1 MDTLIFALFLYVL
14 LTIPVFVVLM
24 LFAALTRSA
33 RLRRAAEV
41 VSLSA
46 CAALLVLT
54 FQRAFEKPLLWVVV
68 VLLVAV
74 LAFGVSTI
82 VRRAD
87 DRQSGT

>member
-1 MDTLIFALFLYVL
+1 MDTLIFVLFLYVL
-14 LTIPVFVVLM
+14 LTIPVFVLLM
-24 LFAALTRSA
+24 LFAVLTRSA

-54 FQRAFEKPLLWVVV
+54 FERAFEKPLLWIVV

-82 VRRAD
+82 VKAT
-87 DRQSGT
+87 RQRP

>member
-1 MDTLIFALFLYVL
+1 MDTLIFVLFLYVL

-41 VSLSA
+41 VSLST

-68 VLLVAV
+68 VLLIAV

-82 VRRAD
+82 VRRVD

>member
-41 VSLSA
+41 VSLTA

-54 FQRAFEKPLLWVVV
+54 FQRAFQKPLLWIVV

-82 VRRAD
+82 VKAARER
-87 DRQSGT
+87 S

>member
-1 MDTLIFALFLYVL
+1 MDTLIFSLFLYVL

-41 VSLSA
+41 VSLST

-54 FQRAFEKPLLWVVV
+54 FQRAFEKPLLWFVV

-82 VRRAD
+82 VRRVD

>member
-41 VSLSA
+41 VSLST

-82 VRRAD
+82 VRRVD

>member
-1 MDTLIFALFLYVL
+1 MDTLIFTLFLYVL
-14 LTIPVFVVLM
+14 LTIPVFVLLM
-24 LFAALTRSA
+24 LFAVLTRSA

-54 FQRAFEKPLLWVVV
+54 FERAFEKPLLWIVV

-82 VRRAD
+82 VKAA
-87 DRQSGT
+87 RQRP

>member
-1 MDTLIFALFLYVL
+1 MDTLIFVLFLYVL

-41 VSLSA
+41 VSLST

-82 VRRAD
+82 VRRVD

>member
-24 LFAALTRSA
+24 LIAALTRSA

-41 VSLSA
+41 VSLST

>member
-1 MDTLIFALFLYVL
+1 MDTLIFVLFLYVL
-14 LTIPVFVVLM
+14 LTIPVFVLLM
-24 LFAALTRSA
+24 LFAVLTRSA

-54 FQRAFEKPLLWVVV
+54 FERAFEKPLLWIVV

-82 VRRAD
+82 VKAARERP
-87 DRQSGT
+87 

>member
-41 VSLSA
+41 VSLTA

-54 FQRAFEKPLLWVVV
+54 FQRAFEKPLLWIVV

-74 LAFGVSTI
+74 LAFGVSMI
-82 VRRAD
+82 VKAARER
-87 DRQSGT
+87 S

>member
-1 MDTLIFALFLYVL
+1 MDTLLFSLLLYVL

-54 FQRAFEKPLLWVVV
+54 FERAFEKPLLWIVV

-82 VRRAD
+82 VRSTRE
-87 DRQSGT
+87 RP

>member
-1 MDTLIFALFLYVL
+1 MDTLIFTLFLYVL
-14 LTIPVFVVLM
+14 LTIPVFVLLM
-24 LFAALTRSA
+24 LFAVLTRSA

-54 FQRAFEKPLLWVVV
+54 FERAFEKPLLWIVV

-82 VRRAD
+82 VKAT
-87 DRQSGT
+87 RQRP

>member
-1 MDTLIFALFLYVL
+1 MDTLIFTLFLYVL
-14 LTIPVFVVLM
+14 LTIPVFVLLM
-24 LFAALTRSA
+24 LFAVLTRSA

-54 FQRAFEKPLLWVVV
+54 FERAFEKPLLWIVV

-82 VRRAD
+82 VKAARERP
-87 DRQSGT
+87 

>member
-1 MDTLIFALFLYVL
+1 
-14 LTIPVFVVLM
+14 M

-41 VSLSA
+41 VSLTA

-54 FQRAFEKPLLWVVV
+54 FQRAFQKPLLWIVV

-82 VRRAD
+82 VKAARER
-87 DRQSGT
+87 S

>member
-41 VSLSA
+41 VSLST

>member
-41 VSLSA
+41 VSLTA

-54 FQRAFEKPLLWVVV
+54 FQRAFEKPLLWIVV

-82 VRRAD
+82 VKAARER
-87 DRQSGT
+87 S